1 MLIIGEKLSIIAKR
15 VREAMMK
22 KDKGPIQEIA
32 TRQWKEGSGVIDANI
47 GPAEDGGED
56 LMQWMVT
63 TIQEVVP
70 LPICLDTTNFK
81 AIEAGLKVHNNQ
93 WGRPLINST
102 SNDPERFPILELGA
116 KYNACVIGLT
126 VGKGGLPADAEERAG
141 IAAEIMGRAMEYGVP
156 LEDLYLDPLVLQ
168 IATSQDHARHVI
180 KAIAMF
186 QEMND
191 PAMKT
196 VVGLSN
202 ISNGCP
208 KTLRPILNKYYFML
222 LANEGLTAATEV
234 AILSANY
241 VSARLKNH
249 YPTLYASGNGHVAHE
264 CILDLRPLKET
275 SGVTAEDVAK
285 RLMDYGFHAP
295 TLSFPVPG
303 TLMVEPT
310 ESETPDELDR
320 FIDAMIAIRR
330 EIAQVERGAWPQDN
344 NPLKNAPHTAE
355 SLLGD
360 EWKHPY
366 PRELGAFPVPELRD
380 MKYWPPVGRIDN
392 VWGDRNLFC
401 SCVPVNNAVQEAP

>member
-32 TRQWKEGSGVIDANI
+32 MRQWKEGAGMIDANI

-63 TIQEVVP
+63 TIQEVVQ
-70 LPICLDTTNFK
+70 LPVCLDTTNFK
-81 AIEAGLKVHNNQ
+81 AIEAGLQVHNNQ

-116 KYNACVIGLT
+116 RYNSQVIGLT
-126 VGKGGLPADAEERAG
+126 VGKGGLPADAEERCA

-180 KAIAMF
+180 KAISMF

-191 PAMKT
+191 PPMKT

-208 KTLRPILNKYYFML
+208 KALRPILNKYYFIL
-222 LANEGLTAATEV
+222 LADAGLTSAIADSHEMAEALNERALVADVLAGKKLSDADKMTEISKTLDV
-234 AILSANY
+234 IMG
-241 VSARLKNH
+241 R
-249 YPTLYASGNGHVAHE
+249 TLYAHSYLE
-264 CILDLRPLKET
+264 
-275 SGVTAEDVAK
+275 
-285 RLMDYGFHAP
+285 M
-295 TLSFPVPG
+295 
-303 TLMVEPT
+303 
-310 ESETPDELDR
+310 
-320 FIDAMIAIRR
+320 
-330 EIAQVERGAWPQDN
+330 
-344 NPLKNAPHTAE
+344 
-355 SLLGD
+355 
-360 EWKHPY
+360 
-366 PRELGAFPVPELRD
+366 
-380 MKYWPPVGRIDN
+380 
-392 VWGDRNLFC
+392 
-401 SCVPVNNAVQEAP
+401 

>member
-32 TRQWKEGSGVIDANI
+32 IRQWKEGSGIIDANI

-70 LPICLDTTNFK
+70 LPVCLDTTNAK
-81 AIEAGLKVHNNQ
+81 AIEAGLQVHNSQ

-116 KYNACVIGLT
+116 KYNSQVIGLT
-126 VGKGGLPADAEERAG
+126 VGKGGLPADAEERCA

-168 IATSQDHARHVI
+168 IATSQDHAVKVI
-180 KAIAMF
+180 DAIKMF

-191 PAMKT
+191 PPMKT

-208 KTLRPILNKYYFML
+208 KHIRPILNKYYFLML
-222 LANEGLTAATEV
+222 MNAGLTS
-234 AILSANY
+234 AIADAHEMAEALNEKQMLDDVLAGKTLDDPEKMKVISKTLDVIMGN
-241 VSARLKNH
+241 
-249 YPTLYASGNGHVAHE
+249 TLYAHSYLE
-264 CILDLRPLKET
+264 
-275 SGVTAEDVAK
+275 
-285 RLMDYGFHAP
+285 M
-295 TLSFPVPG
+295 
-303 TLMVEPT
+303 
-310 ESETPDELDR
+310 
-320 FIDAMIAIRR
+320 
-330 EIAQVERGAWPQDN
+330 
-344 NPLKNAPHTAE
+344 
-355 SLLGD
+355 
-360 EWKHPY
+360 
-366 PRELGAFPVPELRD
+366 
-380 MKYWPPVGRIDN
+380 
-392 VWGDRNLFC
+392 
-401 SCVPVNNAVQEAP
+401 

>member
-32 TRQWKEGSGVIDANI
+32 VRQWKEGSGMIDANI
-47 GPAEDGGED
+47 GPAEDGGEE

-70 LPICLDTTNFK
+70 LPLCLDTTNFS

-116 KYNACVIGLT
+116 KYNAQVIGLT

-141 IAAEIMGRAMEYGVP
+141 IAAEIMARAMEYGVP
-156 LEDLYLDPLVLQ
+156 LEDLFLDPLVLQ

-180 KAIAMF
+180 KAISMF

-191 PAMKT
+191 PPMKT

-208 KTLRPILNKYYFML
+208 KTLRPILNKYYFIL
-222 LANEGLTAATEV
+222 LADAG
-234 AILSANY
+234 LSAAIADAHEMAEAANEKAM
-241 VSARLKNH
+241 VADVLAGKQLSDTEKMKEISKTLDVIMGR
-249 YPTLYASGNGHVAHE
+249 TLYAHSYLE
-264 CILDLRPLKET
+264 
-275 SGVTAEDVAK
+275 
-285 RLMDYGFHAP
+285 M
-295 TLSFPVPG
+295 
-303 TLMVEPT
+303 
-310 ESETPDELDR
+310 
-320 FIDAMIAIRR
+320 
-330 EIAQVERGAWPQDN
+330 
-344 NPLKNAPHTAE
+344 
-355 SLLGD
+355 
-360 EWKHPY
+360 
-366 PRELGAFPVPELRD
+366 
-380 MKYWPPVGRIDN
+380 
-392 VWGDRNLFC
+392 
-401 SCVPVNNAVQEAP
+401 

>member
-32 TRQWKEGSGVIDANI
+32 VRQWKEGSGMIDANI

-70 LPICLDTTNFK
+70 LPVCLDTTNFK
-81 AIEAGLKVHNNQ
+81 AIEAGLKVHNNE

-116 KYNACVIGLT
+116 KYNSQVIGLT
-126 VGKGGLPADAEERAG
+126 VGKGGLPADAEERSA

-180 KAIAMF
+180 KAIGMF

-191 PAMKT
+191 PPMKT

-208 KTLRPILNKYYFML
+208 KELRPILNKYYFLL
-222 LANEGLTAATEV
+222 LADAG
-234 AILSANY
+234 LSAAIADAHEMAEA
-241 VSARLKNH
+241 VHDKALVADFLAGKQLSDARKMAEIRKTLDVIMGR
-249 YPTLYASGNGHVAHE
+249 TLYAHSYLE
-264 CILDLRPLKET
+264 
-275 SGVTAEDVAK
+275 
-285 RLMDYGFHAP
+285 M
-295 TLSFPVPG
+295 
-303 TLMVEPT
+303 
-310 ESETPDELDR
+310 
-320 FIDAMIAIRR
+320 
-330 EIAQVERGAWPQDN
+330 
-344 NPLKNAPHTAE
+344 
-355 SLLGD
+355 
-360 EWKHPY
+360 
-366 PRELGAFPVPELRD
+366 
-380 MKYWPPVGRIDN
+380 
-392 VWGDRNLFC
+392 
-401 SCVPVNNAVQEAP
+401 